1 MVLLLKRNWKSIGN
15 LFLWYISL
23 KKFERTYICTKK
35 KRQNFSCVSAFDGEY
50 NKLVQKV
57 TYYSYLCAVV
67 NCIS

>member
-1 MVLLLKRNWKSIGN
+1 MKEHIFAQKNPRLVIFNI
-15 LFLWYISL
+15 
-23 KKFERTYICTKK
+23 TQK

>member
-1 MVLLLKRNWKSIGN
+1 MVHFIKKNLKEHIFAQKNPRLVIFNI
-15 LFLWYISL
+15 
-23 KKFERTYICTKK
+23 TQK